1 MNIIS
6 QLEDVRLAAD
16 ARSCITLGKFD
27 GIHRGH
33 QKLFGA
39 MRRIAR
45 EEEQL
50 VAFTFD
56 FSIRRVLTGKPVQN
70 LFSTEE
76 KRTLLEA
83 QGVDLLVECPF
94 TDEIRT
100 MDSEVFVRELLVNRL
115 HARTII
121 IGDDFH
127 FGYNRTGDAA
137 LLERLA
143 PVCGYTFYKIEKERD
158 EAGVEIGSTR
168 IREAL
173 AAGEMEQVGN
183 LLGFPYFLD
192 GCVIHGAHLGARIG
206 SPTINQRPDDEK
218 LLPPFGVYYSRVRI
232 GGQEYP
238 AVTNIGCKPTVSDK
252 RIVGAE
258 TYLFGFSG
266 SIYEQEVRT
275 FLYHF
280 ARPEQTFENV
290 EALKAHIQA
299 DMRNAADYWGLHD

>member
-6 QLEDVRLAAD
+6 QLDDIRLSD
-16 ARSCITLGKFD
+16 GARSCITLGKFD
-27 GIHRGH
+27 GIHLGH
-33 QKLFGA
+33 QKLFDA

-45 EEEQL
+45 DGEKL

-56 FSIRRVLTGKPVQN
+56 FAIRRVLTGKPVQN
-70 LFSTEE
+70 LFSTSE

-83 QGVDLLVECPF
+83 QGVELLVECPF

-100 MDSEVFVRELLVNRL
+100 MAPEVFVRDILVKRL
-115 HARTII
+115 HAETII

-127 FGYNRTGDAA
+127 FGRDRMGDAA

-143 PVCGYTFYKIEKERD
+143 PVFGYTFYKIEKEKD
-158 EAGVEIGSTR
+158 EAGVDIGSSR

-173 AAGEMEQVGN
+173 VKGELERVRE

-192 GCVIHGAHLGARIG
+192 GRVIHGRHLGERIG
-206 SPTINQRPDDEK
+206 SPTINQGLDEEK
-218 LLPPFGVYYSRVRI
+218 LLPPFGVYYSRVQI
-232 GGQEYP
+232 GAQEYP
-238 AVTNIGCKPTVSDK
+238 AVTNIGCKPTVSDEQV
-252 RIVGAE
+252 VGAE

-266 SIYEQEVRT
+266 DIYEQEVRT

-280 ARPEQTFENV
+280 ARPEQTFESI
-290 EALKAHIQA
+290 EALKMRIQM
-299 DMRNAADYWGLHD
+299 DMKNAAAYWKLHD